1 MNTATVNRDTLQ
13 KLLDYIGADEARDFE
28 ECEAMGW
35 TAEELDNHA
44 HTLIQELQDC
54 INAQ

>member
-13 KLLDYIGADEARDFE
+13 KLLDYISADEARDFE

-44 HTLIQELQDC
+44 HALIQELQDC